1 MNIYKKTSPDMK
13 VSELKT
19 ITKNSWINLV
29 NPTIKEIK
37 EVVSKTNIDEDL
49 LMKMLDE
56 EELPRI
62 EVSGKST
69 LIVIDIPVKSS
80 NNKYK
85 TYPLGIIISKDNF
98 FVTITLKKANI
109 FDDFL
114 NNKVRNFT
122 TTKRT
127 RFLIQILIRTAT
139 TYIRELNNI
148 NNDIKSKEKILIK
161 STGNKQLIDLLN
173 IEKTLVY
180 FITSLKANDVVLEKL
195 AKGSIFNI
203 FEDDLDLLED
213 ASIELKQA
221 IDMSIIYRDIL
232 SSITDTYATIVS
244 NNLNIAMKFLAG
256 ITIVFSIP
264 TMISSFLGMNVPLG
278 DFSKN
283 EHSFIIISLISTL
296 IAIVIAYLLKK
307 KDML

>member
-1 MNIYKKTSPDMK
+1 MNIYKKTSSEMK
-13 VSELKT
+13 MQELKS
-19 ITKNSWINLV
+19 ITKNSWINLI
-29 NPTIKEIK
+29 NPNIKEIK
-37 EVVSKTNIDEDL
+37 EVVGKTNIDENL
-49 LMKMLDE
+49 IMKMLDE

-69 LIVIDIPVKSS
+69 LIVIDVPIISS
-80 NNKYK
+80 TKYK
-85 TYPLGIIISKDNF
+85 TYPLGIIVSKDNY
-98 FVTITLKKANI
+98 FVTISLKKTEVLG
-109 FDDFL
+109 DFL
-114 NNKVRNFT
+114 NDKVRDFT

-127 RFLIQILIRTAT
+127 RFLIQILIRTAA
-139 TYIRELNNI
+139 TYIRELKNI
-148 NNDIKSKEKILIK
+148 NQDIQIKEKILIK
-161 STGNKQLIDLLN
+161 STGNKHLIDLLS

-195 AKGSIFNI
+195 TKGSIFNI
-203 FEDDLDLLED
+203 FEEDLDLLED
-213 ASIELKQA
+213 ANIEIKQA

-244 NNLNIAMKFLAG
+244 NNLNIVMKFLAG

-283 EHSFIIISLISTL
+283 EYSFIIISFISIL
-296 IAIVIAYLLKK
+296 IALIIGIWLKK

>member
-1 MNIYKKTSPDMK
+1 MMNIYKKTSSEMK
-13 VSELKT
+13 MQELKS
-19 ITKNSWINLV
+19 ITKNSWINLI
-29 NPTIKEIK
+29 NPNIKEIK
-37 EVVSKTNIDEDL
+37 EVVGKTNIDENL
-49 LMKMLDE
+49 IMKMLDE

-69 LIVIDIPVKSS
+69 LIVIDVPIISS
-80 NNKYK
+80 TKYK
-85 TYPLGIIISKDNF
+85 TYPLGIIVSKDNY
-98 FVTITLKKANI
+98 FVTISLKKTEVLG
-109 FDDFL
+109 DFL
-114 NNKVRNFT
+114 NDKVRDFT

-127 RFLIQILIRTAT
+127 RFLIQILIRTAA
-139 TYIRELNNI
+139 TYIRELKNI
-148 NNDIKSKEKILIK
+148 NQDIQIKEKILIK
-161 STGNKQLIDLLN
+161 STGNKHLIDLLS

-195 AKGSIFNI
+195 TKGSIFNI
-203 FEDDLDLLED
+203 FEEDLDLLED
-213 ASIELKQA
+213 ANIEIKQA

-244 NNLNIAMKFLAG
+244 NNLNIVMKFLAG

-283 EHSFIIISLISTL
+283 EYSFIIISFISIL
-296 IAIVIAYLLKK
+296 IALIIGIWLKK